1 MFILMHLNRVYH
13 SICAKVWD
21 PIDLPTLKED
31 VVITLSMFEW
41 EFPGAFFDVMS
52 HLTLHIVEELD
63 ICGLVHTRWM
73 YPIEWAMK
81 VFKGYVHHRSRP
93 EASMAEG
100 YIFDETIGF
109 VTKYLQDFHVRCK
122 IWDADE
128 EEGVYG
134 EVVEGAATKLTL
146 DPVARDV
153 AHQYVI
159 TNVACLTPWVQYTT
173 LNPLNTC

>member
-1 MFILMHLNRVYH
+1 MYRN
-13 SICAKVWD
+13 ICAKVWD
-21 PIDLPTLKED
+21 AIDLPTLRED
-31 VVITLSMFEW
+31 VAITLSMLEW
-41 EFPGAFFDVMS
+41 EFPRAFFDVMS

-63 ICGLVHTRWM
+63 ICGPIHTRWM
-73 YPIEWAMK
+73 YPIEQAMK
-81 VFKGYVHHRSRP
+81 VFKGYVRNRSRL

-100 YIFDETIGF
+100 YILDETIGF
-109 VTKYLQDFHVRCK
+109 VTKYLQDFRHVRRR

-134 EVVEGAATKLTL
+134 EVVEGAVTKLTL

-159 TNVACLTPWVQYTT
+159 TNVACLTPWVRYTT
-173 LNPLNTC
+173 LNPLNPCWKIVKRS